1 MNIDAKNRRDPA
13 ESDDERMTDAATA
26 LLQRRLEGEPH
37 RSAVLFVCASHSLS
51 RGEVHRSW
59 LAKRRDALAAL
70 TMGRVMDAC
79 PWTDAEVRRLSRIF
93 AGKLLS
99 ATAGGN
105 EESAG
110 SP

>member
-26 LLQRRLEGEPH
+26 LLQRRLEGDPH
-37 RSAVLFVCASHSLS
+37 RSAVRFVCASHALS
-51 RGEVHRSW
+51 PGEVHRSW

-70 TMGRVMDAC
+70 DHGPGD
-79 PWTDAEVRRLSRIF
+79 RRLPLDRRRGQAAVPDLRGQALARG
-93 AGKLLS
+93 AGRP
-99 ATAGGN
+99 GRG
-105 EESAG
+105 AG

>member
-26 LLQRRLEGEPH
+26 LLQRRLDGDPH
-37 RSAVLFVCASHSLS
+37 RSAVRFVCASHALTP
-51 RGEVHRSW
+51 GEVRRSW

-70 TMGRVMDAC
+70 TMGRVIDAC

-93 AGKLLS
+93 AGKLW
-99 ATAGGN
+99 AAAPGGQ
-105 EESAG
+105 EGGAG

>member
-1 MNIDAKNRRDPA
+1 MTIAAKNRRDPA

-93 AGKLLS
+93 AGKLWP
-99 ATAGGN
+99 AAPGGQ
-105 EESAG
+105 EDGAS